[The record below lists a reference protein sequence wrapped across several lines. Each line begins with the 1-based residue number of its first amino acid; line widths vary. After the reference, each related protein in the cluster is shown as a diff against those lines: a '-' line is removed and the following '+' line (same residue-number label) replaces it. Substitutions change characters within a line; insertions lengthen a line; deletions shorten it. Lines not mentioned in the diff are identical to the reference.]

1 LASPHD
7 ALFRFTFGM
16 TGHARSLL
24 LFLLPPPL
32 AHAIDWTSLRE
43 WPATTP
49 SPCSSCWSTSRVASA
64 LRCFEGW
71 SALVQA
77 VAAAPG
83 GRLELEALSSYFLH
97 VTELPAGRLADW
109 LARVVSLPDENAV
122 MSTADKLRAEGLAQ
136 GRVEGRAEG
145 KIEGRAEGRA
155 EGRVELLLRLLTA
168 RFGKLP
174 EPLPA
179 RLRNARPE
187 DLDGWALRVLDAK
200 SLAEVFGPE

>member
-1 LASPHD
+1 
-7 ALFRFTFGM
+7 M
-16 TGHARSLL
+16 TGHARILL

-43 WPATTP
+43 WPATTA
-49 SPCSSCWSTSRVASA
+49 SPDLRLHHADLLFHAA
-64 LRCFEGW
+64 LD
-71 SALVQA
+71 
-77 VAAAPG
+77 VAAGTDAQDSEPVFFL
-83 GRLELEALSSYFLH
+83 LEHKSGPDPSLSYFLH

-145 KIEGRAEGRA
+145 KEGRAEGRA